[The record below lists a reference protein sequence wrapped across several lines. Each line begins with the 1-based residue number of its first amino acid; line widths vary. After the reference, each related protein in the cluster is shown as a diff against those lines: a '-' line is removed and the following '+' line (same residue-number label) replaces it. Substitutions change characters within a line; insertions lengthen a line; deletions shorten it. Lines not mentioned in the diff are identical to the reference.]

1 MKMIYDGI
9 VSEETGEGDIINQYV
24 IFTKVCNEQVKLYG
38 RTKKA
43 LLETIRICKDRNV
56 LKEYLESREKEV
68 MGIMMV
74 LYVRKRQYRCME
86 KVRAI
91 ANL

>member
-1 MKMIYDGI
+1 MIYDGI

-68 MGIMMV
+68 MDIMMV